1 MPTPTAI
8 SLLYSTILFTLR
20 RRIEAL
26 RGEPELGSG
35 GVSLEHVLIAIGGVI
50 AAGIVVAAIAAV
62 INSKTADLNP

>member
-1 MPTPTAI
+1 MSI
-8 SLLYSTILFTLR
+8 QMLFSTLMLTLR

-26 RGEPELGSG
+26 RREPELGSG

>member
-8 SLLYSTILFTLR
+8 ALLYSTILFTLG

-26 RGEPELGSG
+26 RREPELGSG

>member
-1 MPTPTAI
+1 MSIPMSITM
-8 SLLYSTILFTLR
+8 LYSTVMLTVHRRFQALR
-20 RRIEAL
+20 R
-26 RGEPELGSG
+26 EPDRGSG